1 MLEPRQLLKTSND
14 FPSRLLALADCPQSI
29 DIAGSIVPQD
39 NLSLAIVGSRKMSS
53 YGKEV
58 VQDVARSLAPYQVT
72 VVSGLMYGVDMESH
86 KAALDNN
93 LRTIGVLGFGFN
105 YLYKVPEMA
114 LVESIVSKNMG
125 AIISEFKRE
134 EAPAPWTFPKRDR
147 IIAALGSVI
156 LVVEAG
162 ERSGTSY
169 TVGSALQLGKE
180 VLAVPGSIYSEVSI
194 GCHKLIEDGARIVKS
209 TQDVLS
215 ALGLT
220 GETAGKTVILNS
232 PLSKEEENVFKFLD
246 QTGLP
251 VDDIIVGCKRP
262 SSTVLSCLVSLEMKG
277 LIKDTGNGVYRK
289 I

>member
-1 MLEPRQLLKTSND
+1 MLEPRQLLKTSTE
-14 FPSRLLALADCPQSI
+14 FPSRLLALTDCPLSI
-29 DIAGSIVPQD
+29 DIVGKIVPQD

-220 GETAGKTVILNS
+220 GETAGKIVILNS